1 MFTVLESRSV
11 SISPSFFSNCA
22 PNFTVPIAAAPPTI
36 AAIIYCMFRAV
47 LLMAS
52 AVLAELFL
60 ILFKETVALLA
71 EAPSRLFEAAPL
83 SAAPDILF
91 MSLES
96 FLEVFDALFIEASN
110 FVTPIDESALSSLTT
125 DCAILSKFAANLSI
139 LPKDLWPNVVATDF

>member
-1 MFTVLESRSV
+1 M
-11 SISPSFFSNCA
+11 
-22 PNFTVPIAAAPPTI
+22 
-36 AAIIYCMFRAV
+36 
-47 LLMAS
+47 LLKAS

-60 ILFKETVALLA
+60 IVFRDKEAFLA
-71 EAPSRLFEAAPL
+71 EAPSRLFETAPL
-83 SAAPDILF
+83 SAAPDTLF
-91 MSLES
+91 MSLDS